1 MLARLFLGAVMSLSV
16 LGVGVFGWIGFHQ
29 PLPPPKAP
37 LEALVH
43 RETRA
48 VIVAADVVHAGQLL
62 RADDVTTRDTP
73 TDALPPGSLLDSA
86 TTRRTMVGALLR
98 VSIPLGGTILP
109 QDLVMPGDHGYL
121 AAVLAPGKRAVSIG
135 VDAVTGVAGLV
146 WPGDYVDLILTMSM
160 DDPGVPLGHRMA
172 AETVLRGLRVIATDQ
187 DLVRGEKPAA
197 EGENG
202 RTITLEASPLDAQR
216 ILIANR
222 LGHIS
227 LSVCSLAECAADRTS
242 PVTWSSDLSN
252 AVAQDGDGRK
262 DVVHLYDGSSDQKD
276 FQFP

>member
-1 MLARLFLGAVMSLSV
+1 MLARLFLGVVMSLSV

-29 PLPPPKAP
+29 QPAPKLAIDAP
-37 LEALVH
+37 VR
-43 RETRA
+43 RETRT
-48 VIVAADVVHAGQLL
+48 VIVASGVVHAGELL
-62 RADDVTTRDTP
+62 RADDLTTRDLP
-73 TDALPPGSLLDSA
+73 ADALPSGSLLDSA
-86 TTRRTMVGALLR
+86 TTRRAMVGALLR
-98 VSIPLGGTILP
+98 VSIPAGGTILP

-121 AAVLAPGKRAVSIG
+121 AAVLSPGKRAVSIG
-135 VDAVTGVAGLV
+135 VDAVSGVAGLV

-187 DLVRGEKPAA
+187 DLVRGEKPSAT
-197 EGENG
+197 GENG
-202 RTITLEASPLDAQR
+202 RTITLEASPLEAQR

-242 PVTWSSDLSN
+242 PVTWSSDLSS
-252 AVAQDGDGRK
+252 AVAEDGGGRK
-262 DVVHLYDGSSDQKD
+262 DVVHLFDGTSDQKD